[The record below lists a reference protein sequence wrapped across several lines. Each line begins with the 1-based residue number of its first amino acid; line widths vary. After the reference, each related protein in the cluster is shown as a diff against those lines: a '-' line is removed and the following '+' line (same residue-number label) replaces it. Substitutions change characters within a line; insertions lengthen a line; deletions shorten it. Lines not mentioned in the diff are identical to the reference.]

1 MIEYRF
7 EPEERRSA
15 AYDDGQLIG
24 VCQYTEQDG
33 SWYIVHTEVVPA
45 YGGQGIA
52 RELVMIVANEAKER
66 DIPVVPICSY
76 AVKVLGE

>member
-1 MIEYRF
+1 MIQYRF

-33 SWYIVHTEVVPA
+33 SWYIVHTEV
-45 YGGQGIA
+45 GLI
-52 RELVMIVANEAKER
+52 LFI
-66 DIPVVPICSY
+66 D
-76 AVKVLGE
+76 

>member
-1 MIEYRF
+1 MIQYRF

-52 RELVMIVANEAKER
+52 RELVMIVAREAEKQG
-66 DIPVVPICSY
+66 IPVVPICSY